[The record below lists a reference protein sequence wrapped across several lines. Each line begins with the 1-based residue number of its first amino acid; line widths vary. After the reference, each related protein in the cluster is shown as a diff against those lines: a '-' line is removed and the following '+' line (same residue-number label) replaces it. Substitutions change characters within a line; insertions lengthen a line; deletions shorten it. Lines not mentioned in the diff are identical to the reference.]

1 VKITN
6 STRQTVAVCGLGWAL
21 FDLFPGRHF
30 TWMDWTITILAIAI
44 FAATFFI
51 KEDNAIR

>member
-6 STRQTVAVCGLGWAL
+6 STRKTVAACGLGWAL

-30 TWMDWTITILAIAI
+30 TWMDWTITVLALAIY
-44 FAATFFI
+44 AATFFI